1 MSVPFSFA
9 VGAVL
14 SGEAESD
21 DWIRL
26 TRNWTVASWG
36 FLSAAI
42 IAGMWWSYDV
52 LGWGGY
58 WAWDPVE
65 NASFLP
71 WLTATAFLHSAM
83 VQERRSMLRVWNLN
97 LVVGTFVLTILG
109 TFLTR
114 SGIISSVHAFTTGTI
129 GYYFLTF
136 IGIVLVVALT
146 LVAGSSDRLRTSG
159 RLDSAFSRET
169 VFLFNNL
176 FLTTFM
182 FTVLVGTLFPLVA
195 EAVRGVKVSVGGP
208 YYNRMSLPLIAAL
221 ILLMGVG
228 PALPWKVATRTDL
241 RRKLL
246 PPVAGAVTL
255 GAISLLTGVRD
266 VYGVLIFAL
275 VGYAASANV
284 REFWLGARARRAAHG
299 ESWATALVRLVGSN
313 RRRYGGY
320 IAHIGVF
327 LVALGIAASSTRR
340 TEREGTI
347 KPGETLAVAGRT
359 VRLEGLWARE
369 EKQRSVV
376 GATLSVIDGAR
387 VQGTMEPRMNFYPMS
402 QEPVPT
408 PAVRSGLL
416 GDLYVNLM
424 AFRPDGGTATLRAIY
439 EPLVPWIWFG
449 GGVVVFGAIL
459 CAWPMRRRRSASVIQ
474 LPGVAG
480 VQDDAA

>member
-1 MSVPFSFA
+1 
-9 VGAVL
+9 
-14 SGEAESD
+14 
-21 DWIRL
+21 
-26 TRNWTVASWG
+26 
-36 FLSAAI
+36 
-42 IAGMWWSYDV
+42 
-52 LGWGGY
+52 
-58 WAWDPVE
+58 
-65 NASFLP
+65 
-71 WLTATAFLHSAM
+71 
-83 VQERRSMLRVWNLN
+83 
-97 LVVGTFVLTILG
+97 
-109 TFLTR
+109 
-114 SGIISSVHAFTTGTI
+114 
-129 GYYFLTF
+129 
-136 IGIVLVVALT
+136 
-146 LVAGSSDRLRTSG
+146 
-159 RLDSAFSRET
+159 
-169 VFLFNNL
+169 
-176 FLTTFM
+176 
-182 FTVLVGTLFPLVA
+182 
-195 EAVRGVKVSVGGP
+195 
-208 YYNRMSLPLIAAL
+208 
-221 ILLMGVG
+221 
-228 PALPWKVATRTDL
+228 
-241 RRKLL
+241 
-246 PPVAGAVTL
+246 
-255 GAISLLTGVRD
+255 
-266 VYGVLIFAL
+266 
-275 VGYAASANV
+275 
-284 REFWLGARARRAAHG
+284 
-299 ESWATALVRLVGSN
+299 
-313 RRRYGGY
+313 
-320 IAHIGVF
+320 VF